1 MDISRLPLVPLA
13 RPATPSFRSTQQVAS
28 KEAVQPVETSN
39 PRARTRESFERVVQ
53 GELLHRE
60 RTLYQS
66 TRAFI
71 QERAMDQTQ
80 PADHRTESFK
90 QSRSAISHYLS
101 HTRAETLSELT
112 RGKAV
117 NFFV

>member
-1 MDISRLPLVPLA
+1 MDISRLPISPLA
-13 RPATPSFRSTQQVAS
+13 RPATSPLKNTRQAAYAEPVA
-28 KEAVQPVETSN
+28 PVERLK
-39 PRARTRESFERVVQ
+39 PQTRVGESVERVVQ

-60 RTLYQS
+60 GTPYQS

-71 QERAMDQTQ
+71 DERTMDQTQ
-80 PADHRTESFK
+80 SANHQAEPPGTA
-90 QSRSAISHYLS
+90 RSAISRYMNNTQPES
-101 HTRAETLSELT
+101 LSELT